1 MNIPRALSSGWEP
14 PEPPQLPDG
23 LPELPPN
30 PRVLLLIDVDCVSYG
45 LVEGTGRRACD
56 EAVRACLEL
65 VHATA
70 ARVDPRYR
78 TRARR
83 ALSSATAKHHLDVLI
98 SAPSNSFTVRY
109 GRNGADLALIEEL
122 DDLLKIRSRA
132 VRSGRERPTWLADL
146 VILVGHDGIY
156 APPVGKLR
164 LLGTPTWLLA
174 VSDRVAGSLRC
185 AACAVDYIG
194 PCRPSRPAA

>member
-1 MNIPRALSSGWEP
+1 LSK
-14 PEPPQLPDG
+14 Q

-45 LVEGTGRRACD
+45 LMEGTGKRACN
-56 EAVRACLEL
+56 EEMSACLEL

-70 ARVDPRYR
+70 ARVDRRYWTR
-78 TRARR
+78 TRR
-83 ALSSATAKHHLDVLI
+83 ALSSATAEHHLDVLI

-109 GRNGADLALIEEL
+109 GRDGADLALIEKL
-122 DDLLKIRSRA
+122 DDLLKIRSTTARL
-132 VRSGRERPTWLADL
+132 GRKRPIQHADL

-156 APPVGKLR
+156 APPVGELR
-164 LLGTPTWLLA
+164 LQGTPTWLLA
-174 VSDRVAGSLRC
+174 LSDQVADSLQK

-194 PCRPSRPAA
+194 PGRPSPPAA